1 MKIIKILAGIVL
13 FVSAGLFLSAVVFRV
28 SGIYYN
34 NTPSF
39 PVGFY
44 KIVDKPV
51 GQGAY
56 VSFCPSQSSVFDRA
70 MAQHTIA
77 AGNCAG
83 GYGMLLKRVF
93 AVAGDI
99 VSIDAAG
106 IVVNGE
112 LLSNTAQIS
121 ADGDGFELP
130 QYRMERSVL
139 NDSEFLLVSDL
150 NPNSFD
156 ARYFGLIAGLQIRH
170 VVEPVFTWGAKKEIF
185 Q

>member
-1 MKIIKILAGIVL
+1 MKTIIKLLAGIVL
-13 FVSAGLFLSAVVFRV
+13 FASAGLFLSAVVLRV

-44 KIVDKPV
+44 KIIDEPA
-51 GQGAY
+51 GRGAY
-56 VSFCPSQSSVFDRA
+56 VSFCPPQSSVFDRA
-70 MAQHTIA
+70 LARQYIG

-93 AVAGDI
+93 AVAGDT

-106 IVVNGE
+106 ITVNGE
-112 LLSNTAQIS
+112 LLPNTAQIS
-121 ADGDGFELP
+121 KDSDGFELP
-130 QYRMERSVL
+130 QYRMDRSVL

-150 NPNSFD
+150 NPHSFD
-156 ARYFGLIAGLQIRH
+156 ARYFGLIAGTQIQH
-170 VVEPVFTWGAKKEIF
+170 VVEPVFTWGH
-185 Q
+185 